1 MATEVPFGLTFG
13 NPSKYMGSSGVGQ
26 AVKTGLTAYAMQKSG
41 LTGFLNDLGKKTPA
55 GSVPPMG
62 PASGADM
69 DAYSSGFGGIAP
81 PGENNPN
88 ANAFTEQAQN
98 QFNLNKSMIPNSNGI
113 AGAVA
118 PGVEVTPVT
127 DNFPSDIG
135 HQILDGNDSWQGSS
149 VDPQAQRDSLVLPQ
163 QQTVEAPRLT
173 GNEYQQVPGYG
184 SAKKAAMA
192 MFGMG

>member
-1 MATEVPFGLTFG
+1 
-13 NPSKYMGSSGVGQ
+13 MGSSGVGQ

-62 PASGADM
+62 GASGADM
-69 DAYSSGFGGIAP
+69 DVYSSGFGGIAP
-81 PGENNPN
+81 PGETNPN
-88 ANAFTEQAQN
+88 ADAFTEQAQN
-98 QFNLNKSMIPNSNGI
+98 QVKLNQSMIPNSNGI

-118 PGVEVTPVT
+118 PGVEVTPVI

-135 HQILDGNDSWQGSS
+135 HQLLDGNDDWQHSA
-149 VDPQAQRDSLVLPQ
+149 VDPQAQRDSLVLPP
-163 QQTVEAPRLT
+163 QQTIEPPKLT
-173 GNEYQQVPGYG
+173 GNEYQQAPGFG

-192 MFGMG
+192 MFGMR